1 MSSLTPPPV
10 PMELHAV
17 NRRKLCDSLR
27 RHLSSSDRPLDGLV
41 LLQVLFLE
49 SRYEWSISNAYRW
62 IMISIVFLLV
72 CLLAVREAK
81 RKLVTALITPSSSG
95 TDLRIFFKTKSYCAD
110 NDGLCRQESYFAYL
124 FGVKEPDF
132 YGAIVSFPAN
142 FFFQSLL
149 NQWINFDPLFF
160 LVLEG
165 HWKWEIYPFYSKV
178 AWGLCC
184 MVRGDKAIVS
194 L

>member
-41 LLQVLFLE
+41 LLQVLF

-95 TDLRIFFKTKSYCAD
+95 TDLRFFFFKPNRTMLITMAYAGRRVILLTC
-110 NDGLCRQESYFAYL
+110 LESESLISMELLWVFL
-124 FGVKEPDF
+124 L
-132 YGAIVSFPAN
+132 I

-149 NQWINFDPLFF
+149 NQLINFDPLFF
-160 LVLEG
+160 GIGRTLEVG
-165 HWKWEIYPFYSKV
+165 NLSFLFQGCLRIMLY
-178 AWGLCC
+178 G
-184 MVRGDKAIVS
+184 
-194 L
+194 